1 MENIK
6 HINKYLKSQYGT
18 ALDGPNKFRIA
29 WSEDLFETRKGL
41 FSELAIVEEI
51 RRVPK
56 YSYIKDKFV
65 LEVYVRAF
73 PDVFG
78 RSIEHNEINV
88 LQSDGYE
95 PLRVFRTRDNKYLP
109 PDLEISKIV
118 CDAFLELINR
128 PRSQRLTESI
138 AAGNEKESVDNEVN
152 KFFNILNMS
161 DSDLLQQFKH
171 REAIILPGN
180 VGVN

>member
-18 ALDGPNKFRIA
+18 ALDGSFAKFRIA

-41 FSELAIVEEI
+41 FSELAIMEEI
-51 RRVPK
+51 RTVPK
-56 YSYIKDKFV
+56 YSYIKDKFI

-78 RSIEHNEINV
+78 RSIEHNELAV
-88 LQSDGYE
+88 LKSDGYE

-109 PDLEISKIV
+109 PDLEISKLI
-118 CDAFLELINR
+118 CDAFIELVNR
-128 PRSQRLTESI
+128 PKSQRLTEGV
-138 AAGNEKESVDNEVN
+138 AANNEKQSIDSEVE
-152 KFFNILNMS
+152 KFFNILSMS

-171 REAIILPGN
+171 KEAIILPG
-180 VGVN
+180 VN